1 MRYHN
6 ITKDDM
12 LNGDGLRVVLWV
24 AGCSH
29 CCKDCQNPMTWDP
42 NGGLEFDDAAKAEI
56 FEQLDKPYIS
66 GITFSGGDP
75 LHCANRSDVLTLMKE
90 VKEKYPEKT
99 IWMYTGDTWEMI
111 YEYPHMQYVDVLV
124 DGEFQIEKR
133 DITLLWKGSSN
144 QRVIDVQATLAQDK
158 PSVPV
163 LHCEDHDDVPMGRES
178 VGYGSDCC
186 DNENIIQFFAEAQPQ
201 KQNA

>member
-1 MRYHN
+1 MQNAIVAQVQDCHISHLHN
-6 ITKDDM
+6 IE
-12 LNGDGLRVVLWV
+12 
-24 AGCSH
+24 A
-29 CCKDCQNPMTWDP
+29 QMTAP
-42 NGGLEFDDAAKAEI
+42 
-56 FEQLDKPYIS
+56 
-66 GITFSGGDP
+66 
-75 LHCANRSDVLTLMKE
+75 
-90 VKEKYPEKT
+90 
-99 IWMYTGDTWEMI
+99 GDTNLLN
-111 YEYPHMQYVDVLV
+111 YFLRLYVDVLV